1 MPMSNAAESI
11 QIRPLPLPSAFH
23 DVSNLKLVLGLGLF
37 MAGVLIFSM
46 WKDRLYSLK
55 EEERAKFLMFHFMG
69 GAWIIAV
76 FAACGGVYFLF
87 DSIFKFNV

>member
-1 MPMSNAAESI
+1 MPL
-11 QIRPLPLPSAFH
+11 RPLPLPALLN

-37 MAGVLIFSM
+37 LAGVLIFSM
-46 WKDRLYSLK
+46 WKERLFSLK
-55 EEERAKFLMFHFMG
+55 EEERTKFLMYHFMG

-87 DSIFKFNV
+87 DSIFQFSA

>member
-1 MPMSNAAESI
+1 MPL
-11 QIRPLPLPSAFH
+11 RPLPLPSVLN

-37 MAGVLIFSM
+37 MAGILIFSI
-46 WKDRLYSLK
+46 WKERLFSLK
-55 EEERAKFLMFHFMG
+55 EEERTKFLMFNFMG